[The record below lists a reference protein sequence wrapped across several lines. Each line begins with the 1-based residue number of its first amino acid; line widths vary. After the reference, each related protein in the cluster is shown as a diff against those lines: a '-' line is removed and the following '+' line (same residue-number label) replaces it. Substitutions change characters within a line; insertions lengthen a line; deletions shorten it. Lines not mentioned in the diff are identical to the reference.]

1 MTISHDELVDII
13 SRKILEKFKHLFGD
27 VFISNVSM
35 DFPKPDFIYVP
46 IGIKRIQIK
55 QLQALLSSQSVENES
70 ISLPVAF
77 ELKTP
82 FVYKHEYLTG
92 LGQTIAYNSIF
103 PLSYLVIPDI
113 NIEGFDVAG
122 YINSVVEI
130 NNLNIGI
137 FTYSMRRPEEVNL
150 LKRARITLSDPRNI
164 KSSVKG
170 ITRSYS
176 YWRETMPREVYHA
189 LVFSEE
195 LGRKKEG
202 KIINEVMKMLWDKI
216 LSKRFR
222 STKRKSSF
230 LLNYRLFLIQNALL
244 DADGRLTI
252 IGRHTLT
259 LGYRF
264 GCDSEIFREII
275 TYIILK
281 YGGHYSLLSKI
292 YNAQLSMDKE
302 LTSWDSWIEAVKS
315 RLEEQNYYIS
325 KDDFRLDFPRLP
337 YGYEKYFCGI
347 VRREFIKGKGLVIDY
362 PKIVEI
368 LDKGRKLFE
377 PIETTLLY

>member
-13 SRKILEKFKHLFGD
+13 SRKILEKFKHIFGE

-46 IGIKRIQIK
+46 IGIKRIRIE
-55 QLQALLSSQSVENES
+55 QLQALLSSHSVDSES
-70 ISLPVAF
+70 VTLPVAF

-113 NIEGFDVAG
+113 NIEGFDVAS
-122 YINSVVEI
+122 YIQSVVEI
-130 NNLNIGI
+130 NDLNIGI
-137 FTYSMRRPEEVNL
+137 FMYDMQSPEEVNL
-150 LKRARITLSDPRNI
+150 LKKARITLSDPRKI
-164 KSSVKG
+164 KSSVQG

-176 YWRETMPREVYHA
+176 YWRETMPHEVYFA
-189 LVFSEE
+189 LEFSEE
-195 LGRKKEG
+195 IGRKKEG
-202 KIINEVMKMLWDKI
+202 KIIDDVMEMLWDRI
-216 LSKRFR
+216 LSKRFK

-230 LLNYRLFLIQNALL
+230 LLNYKLFLIQNALL

-264 GCDSEIFREII
+264 GYDSEIFQEII
-275 TYIILK
+275 TYVMLK

-302 LTSWDSWIEAVKS
+302 LTSWRSWIEAIKT

-347 VRREFIKGKGLVIDY
+347 VKREFIKGKGLIIDY

-368 LDKGRKLFE
+368 LEKGSKLFE
-377 PIETTLLY
+377 PIETTLSY